1 MAGKNGKKIKINY
14 RTLKLSETEI
24 EEKTWLRNQGVLE
37 LLFLFTLKNKNKK
50 IKFLNGHLKWALIN
64 NEISNRFVSIV
75 GCIEAKAN
83 FDDLFL
89 F

>member
-1 MAGKNGKKIKINY
+1 MAKKKKKKNS

-24 EEKTWLRNQGVLE
+24 EEKAVVEKPPRVLE
-37 LLFLFTLKNKNKK
+37 LLFLFSLNNN
-50 IKFLNGHLKWALIN
+50 FFFNGHLKWARIN
-64 NEISNRFVSIV
+64 NEISNRFVGIV
-75 GCIEAKAN
+75 GCIEAKSN